1 MFEFLKYIQPIW
13 YYRLGFQAENCLLLS
28 ELYNQN
34 TAGILIDDRF
44 SCKDAQN
51 MDCAY
56 RTLQL
61 GVIPVEKTSSYER
74 EKIETITSR
83 NDNYLFIAKY
93 FGKYK
98 LVYVLFLRILCLNNP
113 ILELIGFLKALK
125 INKIDITKNHIEYEN
140 FELFQSGLIQSN
152 PLVTVVIPTLN
163 RYEYLKDVLE
173 NLEAQ
178 DYRNFEVIICDQTDV
193 ILDDFYTRWK
203 LNIRLI
209 KQEEKA
215 LWLAR
220 NRSIH
225 KSNGE
230 IILLTED
237 DVLLPVNWIRNHLKC
252 LDFFNCDISAGV
264 FFPEG
269 KSIAKNQSY
278 FKLADHLAT
287 GNVCFRKSVFEKIG
301 LFDRQFEKQR
311 MGDGEFGLRAM
322 LKGLKSVSNPYSYCI
337 DVKAPTGGLR
347 QMGSWDSLRPTKLFA
362 PRPVPSVLYLA
373 RKYFGNTAAKFYLIQ
388 NIPFSFIPYKF
399 KKSKYLKLAFLVIL
413 PLLIPVMLVVVL
425 KSWNKSSQ
433 MLNEG
438 AKIAQLTV

>member
-1 MFEFLKYIQPIW
+1 MFEFLKYIQPLW
-13 YYRLGFQAENCLLLS
+13 YYRLAFHSANSDLLNNLFRQS
-28 ELYNQN
+28 MDKL
-34 TAGILIDDRF
+34 ADDNLF
-44 SCKDAQN
+44 SSQESMN
-51 MDCAY
+51 MDRIY
-56 RTLQL
+56 RALQMGFTPSGDL
-61 GVIPVEKTSSYER
+61 IYNEEISLR
-74 EKIETITSR
+74 TIIHR
-83 NDNYLFIAKY
+83 NDNYKFVAKY
-93 FGKYK
+93 FGKGK
-98 LVYVLFLRILCLNNP
+98 LTYVLFLRILCLNNP
-113 ILELIGFLKALK
+113 ILELMGFIKAFK
-125 INKIDITKNHIEYEN
+125 IRKIDITLNHFEYQD
-140 FELFQSGLIQSN
+140 FDTFQSQFIQSN
-152 PLVTVVIPTLN
+152 PLISVVIPTLN
-163 RYEYLKDVLE
+163 RYKYLRDVLK

-178 DYRNFEVIICDQTDV
+178 DYQNFEVIICDQTDV
-193 ILDDFYTRWK
+193 IPDDFYDGWN
-203 LNIRLI
+203 LNIQLI

-220 NRSIH
+220 NRSIQEA
-225 KSNGE
+225 NGE

-252 LDFFNCDISAGV
+252 LEFFNSDISAGV

-287 GNVCFRKSVFEKIG
+287 GNVCFRKHVFEKIG

-311 MGDGEFGLRAM
+311 MGDGEFGLRAF
-322 LKGLKSVSNPYSYCI
+322 LNGLKSVSNPYSYCV

-373 RKYFGNTAAKFYLIQ
+373 RKHFGNTAAKFYLIQ

-399 KKSKYLKLAFLVIL
+399 KKSKYLKFVFLVIL
-413 PLLIPVMLVVVL
+413 PLLIPVMLVVVI
-425 KSWNKSSQ
+425 KSWCKASQ

-438 AKIAQLTV
+438 AKITQLTA